1 MSKVISIL
9 LIMALGFQC
18 LSKLGLIAYYNI
30 NIEYIITELCEN
42 KDKPELKCNGKC
54 YLKKKLGKAN
64 EAEKQTAG
72 ILKQSEF
79 PVFIST
85 SYNPEIL
92 RHIEVTILPGYIKN
106 LYSLSLSKAIF
117 HPPSLS

>member
-1 MSKVISIL
+1 
-9 LIMALGFQC
+9 MALGFQC

-54 YLKKKLGKAN
+54 YLKKKLSKAN
-64 EAEKQTAG
+64 EAEKQTTG
-72 ILKQSEF
+72 LLKQSELTA
-79 PVFIST
+79 FISN
-85 SYNPEIL
+85 SYKQESIKYIEITLL
-92 RHIEVTILPGYIKN
+92 RGYLTD